1 MNSRYKIR
9 SCQEEEFPGQVAKA
23 DCFMTNLTKT
33 DKFDWLPIGRPF
45 VIGVM
50 NPPTFT
56 EEYANLKKKLYL
68 PAKQLQTN
76 RAWCRM

>member
-1 MNSRYKIR
+1 MIVKMR
-9 SCQEEEFPGQVAKA
+9 
-23 DCFMTNLTKT
+23 

-56 EEYANLKKKLYL
+56 EYANLKIAVVASKT
-68 PAKQLQTN
+68 AAN
-76 RAWCRM
+76 

>member
-1 MNSRYKIR
+1 
-9 SCQEEEFPGQVAKA
+9 
-23 DCFMTNLTKT
+23 MTVKKT

-56 EEYANLKKKLYL
+56 EEYANLKKK
-68 PAKQLQTN
+68 AVFASKTAAN
-76 RAWCRM
+76 

>member
-9 SCQEEEFPGQVAKA
+9 SCQEEFPGQVAKA
-23 DCFMTNLTKT
+23 DCFMTVKKT

-76 RAWCRM
+76 RA